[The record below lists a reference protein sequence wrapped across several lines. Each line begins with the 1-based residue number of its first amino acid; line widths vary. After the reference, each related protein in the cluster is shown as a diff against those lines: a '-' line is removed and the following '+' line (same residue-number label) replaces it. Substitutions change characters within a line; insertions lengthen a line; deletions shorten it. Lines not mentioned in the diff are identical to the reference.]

1 MANQAANR
9 LKFLMSSGGI
19 DFSADSF
26 IIILMASGF
35 VFNKDTHHQYSDVS
49 GSELPTANGYT
60 QKTKVLANVAILE
73 DDTDDR
79 TEITWD
85 NVTWTATG
93 GPIGPSPGAI
103 ILDDTDANDS
113 LVGFIDFGGDQSQ
126 ADGGT
131 VTIINPEVRI
141 L

>member
-19 DFSADSF
+19 DFSGDSF

-35 VFNKDTHHQYSDVS
+35 VFDDGAHHQYSDVV
-49 GSELPTANGYT
+49 GNELPTANGYT
-60 QKTKVLANVAILE
+60 QGTKALANVAILE

-85 NVTWTATG
+85 NVTWTAGG

-103 ILDDTDANDS
+103 IYDDTDANDS
-113 LVGFIDFGGDQSQ
+113 LIGFIDFGGDQSQ

-141 L
+141 S